1 MKKRQAPGVAR
12 RTLLVGGAAAASLG
26 WLARPARAS
35 TIESAR
41 IVLGAPAG
49 GSGDLMARKLAD
61 KVEHHLQEEEHRFF
75 QMAGKL
81 LTEKQKITLAARYQ
95 ADYDEAKATTV

>member
-26 WLARPARAS
+26 WLVKPAHAS

-49 GSGDLMARKLAD
+49 GSGDLMARKLA
-61 KVEHHLQEEEHRFF
+61 
-75 QMAGKL
+75 GPGC
-81 LTEKQKITLAARYQ
+81 
-95 ADYDEAKATTV
+95 